1 MSYDPGFDGVVGALP
16 LNAPQAPTA
25 GHHLQRSKLKLTQM
39 EMMGH
44 DVDLTSMY
52 ASFNHGGVE
61 LAGAMTDAQVE
72 RTVEGASTLT
82 LTVTDEERLLLDS
95 GLLSDQLTV
104 EVDGLFWMLVK
115 VQKAGPIL
123 TLVFNEREVVIAR
136 RYNKPIKQSVKTA
149 RKKVTRAEFALRLL
163 REIKELPPIP
173 YVIPALKV
181 PQPIGDKAAWLAHNQ
196 QRTHKKGFGIPKNN
210 NLEVKKVHMT
220 EEQRKNSDQILDTG
234 LSHVLPLKYYIA
246 AIMCAIQ
253 ESSIINLRA
262 DQSPGGHVGIFQQD
276 PRYWPAS
283 RNIPKDA
290 AAFYRKLGQVY
301 AAHPD
306 YDMATAVY
314 TVQNPGTGKT
324 GIQQY
329 RRWQEEAT
337 RIVAAY
343 GVVKGGQ
350 GSAADANNTFNAGQ
364 GDTVYEFYRGR
375 PPTSSY
381 QKKHG
386 HAKWGKENSWDCWQR
401 LASEVQWR
409 CFFVSGTFYFISE
422 DDLFKQKPIVVIDHH
437 EQGIEE
443 FDGDYDSAGN
453 SSDVTITCRM
463 GRWAAPPGSVVEIR
477 DHGPWDG
484 RWLVNDVSRGLFW
497 SQGTVTL
504 KKPLPALPE
513 PDSSNVETAGSNA
526 SGRWGKGGKGTG
538 AGGSGSAADNTQFG
552 GTVAALVQPVPR
564 GYNAQVIQGVHQT
577 AGLAGYPA
585 VDFGGNAGAPVVA
598 VGNGKIARLSGHDPN
613 QGAWDPTLGVHGP
626 FGWSIYLQLDS
637 GSEVYYTHLGSRSVK
652 VGQRVH
658 VGEEIATIGNYAKI
672 GGANHTHV
680 GVHQKGRGPSIINLL
695 HAPKVSKQ

>member
-1 MSYDPGFDGVVGALP
+1 VV
-16 LNAPQAPTA
+16 T
-25 GHHLQRSKLKLTQM
+25 
-39 EMMGH
+39 
-44 DVDLTSMY
+44 
-52 ASFNHGGVE
+52 
-61 LAGAMTDAQVE
+61 LA
-72 RTVEGASTLT
+72 
-82 LTVTDEERLLLDS
+82 
-95 GLLSDQLTV
+95 
-104 EVDGLFWMLVK
+104 
-115 VQKAGPIL
+115 
-123 TLVFNEREVVIAR
+123 
-136 RYNKPIKQSVKTA
+136 
-149 RKKVTRAEFALRLL
+149 
-163 REIKELPPIP
+163 
-173 YVIPALKV
+173 
-181 PQPIGDKAAWLAHNQ
+181 
-196 QRTHKKGFGIPKNN
+196 
-210 NLEVKKVHMT
+210 
-220 EEQRKNSDQILDTG
+220 
-234 LSHVLPLKYYIA
+234 
-246 AIMCAIQ
+246 C
-253 ESSIINLRA
+253 
-262 DQSPGGHVGIFQQD
+262 FQQD

-290 AAFYRKLGQVY
+290 KAFYHKLGQVFS
-301 AAHPD
+301 AHPNYSD
-306 YDMATAVY
+306 GDCRLHGTESWPGEGSVQKAV
-314 TVQNPGTGKT
+314 GCTG
-324 GIQQY
+324 
-329 RRWQEEAT
+329 WLPEAV
-337 RIVAAY
+337 RIVADY

-386 HAKWGKENSWDCWQR
+386 DAKWGKENTWDCWQR

-422 DDLFKQKPIVVIDHH
+422 DDLWKQKPIVTIDHH
-437 EQGIEE
+437 EEGSSSSTATMIPRAVPQT
-443 FDGDYDSAGN
+443 STSHVAWVAGL
-453 SSDVTITCRM
+453 
-463 GRWAAPPGSVVEIR
+463 PLPGSIIASRITV
-477 DHGPWDG
+477 PWDG
-484 RWLVNDVSRGLFW
+484 RWLVNDVTRGLFE
-497 SQGTVTL
+497 STGTITL

-513 PDSSNVETAGSNA
+513 PGSSNVETAGSNA

-695 HAPKVSKQ
+695 HAPKVSK